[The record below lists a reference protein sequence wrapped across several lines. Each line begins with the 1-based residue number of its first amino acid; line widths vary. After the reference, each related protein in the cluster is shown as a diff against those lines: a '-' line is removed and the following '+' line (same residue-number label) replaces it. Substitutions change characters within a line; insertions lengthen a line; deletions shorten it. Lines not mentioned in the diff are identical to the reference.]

1 MDKLSAMLTFTAVA
15 EAGSFTKAADV
26 LGLPKATVSQRI
38 SGLERHLE
46 VRLLH
51 RTTRALTLTDDGQAY
66 FERCQVILQ
75 EIAEVEG
82 ALRSSTAKPRGRL
95 RIECL
100 ASVARW
106 VIAPKLHEF
115 RRLYPELSVRLGSN
129 DRISHL
135 LEDGID
141 VAIRGGHLGDSTLI
155 ARPVCDVQFGL
166 YASSA
171 YITAAGQPAHPLD
184 LTAHQLLSWFGGQRN
199 SFAWRLESA
208 ADSCELPAGDGLRFD
223 DPDVAIAAC
232 IAGCGICPGSPFA
245 VETWVRAGLLIP
257 ILPQWSFPPRPIHLI
272 YPSKKQLSMKVRV
285 FVDWALASMRL
296 DQNIRLTPWD
306 LARSLQDDANR
317 SSAQ

>member
-1 MDKLSAMLTFTAVA
+1 MLTFTAVA
-15 EAGSFTKAADV
+15 EAGSFTKAADA
-26 LGLPKATVSQRI
+26 LGLPKTTVSQRI
-38 SGLERHLE
+38 SGLERYLE

-75 EIAEVEG
+75 EIDDVED
-82 ALRSSTAKPRGRL
+82 ALRSSTATPRGRV

-115 RRLYPELSVRLGSN
+115 KRLYPELSVRLGSN

-141 VAIRGGHLGDSTLI
+141 VAIRGGRLDDSTLI
-155 ARPVCDVQFGL
+155 ARPVCEVQFGL
-166 YASSA
+166 YAAPA
-171 YITAAGQPAHPLD
+171 YIRAAGKPAHPLD

-199 SFAWRLESA
+199 AFAWRLGTA
-208 ADSCELPAGDGLRFD
+208 AESCELRAGDGLRFD

-232 IAGCGICPGSPFA
+232 IAGSGICPGSPFA
-245 VETWVRAGLLIP
+245 VESAVRSGLLIP
-257 ILPQWSFPPRPIHLI
+257 ILPQWAFPARPIHLI
-272 YPSKKQLSMKVRV
+272 YPSKKQLSMNVRV
-285 FVDWALASMRL
+285 FVEWALELIRL
-296 DQNIRLTPWD
+296 DPNIRMTPWD
-306 LARSLQDDANR
+306 LARSLQV
-317 SSAQ
+317 